1 MGGWFQSIHRIQNW
15 EVAEVSLSK
24 DDPPF
29 KRNCILQRYT
39 IIKQALV
46 AKTDTKYQLRF
57 VKICKNYYYHW
68 MNGKCKITRGL
79 ICRLPRET
87 TGRTPGAYGTAQTKV
102 RKAQKDVNSRCWR
115 GKMHSID
122 NDDALATQKTS
133 VFYLT
138 LAVDWCLSW
147 AQVMHLTTVKS
158 ACTRRQRRILT
169 TGHQPLK
176 INLRLTDIKTAQHS
190 SNCRGRLIITPILQT
205 RTVVKTL

>member
-1 MGGWFQSIHRIQNW
+1 MRLLKLSIKTRDGWVVSVDTQNTELRGCRGLVKQRRPTIQAKLHIAK
-15 EVAEVSLSK
+15 VY
-24 DDPPF
+24 D
-29 KRNCILQRYT
+29 

-147 AQVMHLTTVKS
+147 AQVMH
-158 ACTRRQRRILT
+158 
-169 TGHQPLK
+169 
-176 INLRLTDIKTAQHS
+176 
-190 SNCRGRLIITPILQT
+190 
-205 RTVVKTL
+205 